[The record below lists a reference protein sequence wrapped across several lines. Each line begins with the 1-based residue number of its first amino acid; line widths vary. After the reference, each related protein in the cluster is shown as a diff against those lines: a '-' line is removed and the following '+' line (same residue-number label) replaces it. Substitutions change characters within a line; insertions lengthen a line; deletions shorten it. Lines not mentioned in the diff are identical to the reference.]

1 MAYLKR
7 TKVKGKTY
15 LYIFDRIEGVETL
28 IDYFGREDNLSEQE
42 IRDFLKKYNIKY
54 DMYYGGEK
62 DVV

>member
-15 LYIFDRIEGVETL
+15 LYIFDRIETL